1 MIFRNF
7 CVQKINFKGTVLNN
21 LKRLLNSNSVDN
33 NLKKGYVI
41 LEKSKKIIKKSNQLR
56 RVDKIKIKFIDR
68 KVNVKT
74 EKT

>member
-1 MIFRNF
+1 M
-7 CVQKINFKGTVLNN
+7 
-21 LKRLLNSNSVDN
+21 DN
-33 NLKKGYVI
+33 NLKKGFVI

-56 RVDKIKIKFIDR
+56 KIDKIKIKFFDR